1 MAGGADSNIAKLI
14 LEHQLDL
21 LRLEAGTRAR
31 VIAILN
37 QLRRELVARL
47 AAEDLTA
54 FTKARLAELLR
65 EATATVEGYY
75 ARAQGEL
82 DAALAGAAE
91 SAASRA
97 ADSIVEVVAADITA
111 GLPTATY
118 LERISSNALVMGAPS
133 EEWWARQSQD
143 TAFRFA
149 SAVRQGLAAG
159 DPNDVIVARVA
170 GRRGYPGV
178 MDVSLANARSLVH
191 TSIQEVANEARM
203 ETFQKNSDV
212 VDAVRQLS
220 TLDGNTTD
228 ICIAYS
234 DMEWT
239 LDGDPI
245 DDALPF
251 DGGPPRHWGCRS
263 VLVPVTKTFEEL
275 GIQAPEPAP
284 AERAAAGG
292 PVPAGMTFEEFLDG
306 RTEAQQDEQLGK
318 GRAALWREGTITLQQ
333 LLDLRGNPLT
343 LEELQAKYG

>member
-1 MAGGADSNIAKLI
+1 MGGVDSTIANLI

-21 LRLEAGTRAR
+21 FRLEAGTRAR
-31 VIAILN
+31 VVGILER
-37 QLRRELVARL
+37 LRRELVGRI

-65 EATATVEGYY
+65 ETSATIDEYY
-75 ARAQGEL
+75 TRAQGEL
-82 DAALAGAAE
+82 DATLTG
-91 SAASRA
+91 A
-97 ADSIVEVVAADITA
+97 ADSAAARAAGTFTEVISADLTA
-111 GLPTATY
+111 GLPTSTY
-118 LERISSNALVMGAPS
+118 LERISSNAVIMGAPS
-133 EEWWARQSQD
+133 EEWWSRQSQD

-149 SAVRQGLAAG
+149 NAVRQGLAAG
-159 DPNDVIVARVA
+159 DPNEVIVARVA
-170 GRRGYPGV
+170 GRQGYPGV
-178 MDVSLANARSLVH
+178 MDVSMSNARSLVH
-191 TSIQEVANEARM
+191 TSIQEVANESRM
-203 ETFQKNSDV
+203 ETFRKNSDV
-212 VDAVRQLS
+212 VDAVKQIS

-275 GIQAPEPAP
+275 GISAPEPAP

-292 PVPAGMTFEEFLDG
+292 PVPAGTTFEDFLSN
-306 RTEAQQDEQLGK
+306 RTVAQQDEQLGV
-318 GRAALWREGTITLQQ
+318 GRAQLWREGTITLSQ